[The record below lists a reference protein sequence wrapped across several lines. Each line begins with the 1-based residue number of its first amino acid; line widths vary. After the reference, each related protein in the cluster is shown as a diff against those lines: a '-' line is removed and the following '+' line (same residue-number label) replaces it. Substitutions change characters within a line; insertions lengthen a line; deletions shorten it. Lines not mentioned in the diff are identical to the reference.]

1 MLNRSMPAWVL
12 LLAIA
17 SGAWAQTPAPAK
29 VTAPVPPAFPPAK
42 VAVPPPAVA
51 VPVSTVQRQL
61 VKLEILP
68 PQVNLA
74 TRQSRQVV
82 SVQATYADGIT
93 EDVTEKSR
101 PRLSNAALARWEKNT
116 LLPVSDGA
124 CELVAEFGGRAV
136 MVPVQVT
143 QAAEDRP
150 ISFRLDVMP
159 IFMRAGCNQGGCH
172 GAARGRDG
180 FRLSLFGFDAEGD
193 HYRLTR
199 EFNGRRLNMA
209 SPADSLLLEKSAA
222 KVAHTGGARIV
233 ENDLYWNSFVRWLD
247 ADAPNDAATIATC
260 VGVDIF
266 PKNAV
271 LNGKGAGQQMVI
283 KARYSDGSDR
293 DVTHLALF
301 LSSNET
307 SAKIAPDGQVTA
319 GERGEAFV
327 MARFSTFTVGSPIV
341 VLPRDYQFVWNN
353 PAETNYIDK
362 LVDAKL
368 QKLRITPSGICS
380 DEVFLRRAFLD
391 IVGTMPEAEDYK
403 KFMTSVSPKKREEL
417 VDELI
422 SRKEFVELWVLKWAE
437 LLQIRSSNQMS
448 YKATLLY
455 YNWLQD
461 RIARNV
467 PVNEWVAE
475 LLGASGGTFKNPPT
489 NYYQNET
496 DILKVTENVAQV
508 FMGMRIQC
516 AQCHNHPFDRWTM
529 DDYYSFA
536 AFFSQIGRKGADDPR
551 ELVVFNSG
559 GGDVR
564 HPVNN
569 KVMQPKFLGGVAPDT
584 AGKDRR
590 QMMAQWLAS
599 PENPYFATNMSNIVW
614 AHFMGV
620 GIIHEVDDVR
630 VSNPPSNR
638 ELLDELGKKF
648 TDYKYDFKKLVRD
661 ICNSQTYQRATTTNA
676 SNELDGRNFS
686 HASIRRIKAETF
698 LDCITQV
705 TTTRNKFPGLPL
717 GARAVQIADGT
728 VSNYF
733 LTTFGR
739 ATRETVCACEV
750 RLEPTLSQSL
760 HLLNGETTG
769 NRIKQGD
776 LVGKRLTEKKTPPEI
791 LEEIYIR
798 CLARKPTD
806 LERQKIMALV
816 DVETDKKKALEDA
829 FWAVLNSREYMFNH

>member
-29 VTAPVPPAFPPAK
+29 VTAPVPPAVPPAK

-341 VLPRDYQFVWNN
+341 VLPRD
-353 PAETNYIDK
+353 
-362 LVDAKL
+362 
-368 QKLRITPSGICS
+368 
-380 DEVFLRRAFLD
+380 
-391 IVGTMPEAEDYK
+391 
-403 KFMTSVSPKKREEL
+403 
-417 VDELI
+417 
-422 SRKEFVELWVLKWAE
+422 
-437 LLQIRSSNQMS
+437 SSINC
-448 YKATLLY
+448 
-455 YNWLQD
+455 
-461 RIARNV
+461 IARV
-467 PVNEWVAE
+467 
-475 LLGASGGTFKNPPT
+475 LHCGGMWPKLC
-489 NYYQNET
+489 
-496 DILKVTENVAQV
+496 D
-508 FMGMRIQC
+508 
-516 AQCHNHPFDRWTM
+516 W
-529 DDYYSFA
+529 
-536 AFFSQIGRKGADDPR
+536 
-551 ELVVFNSG
+551 
-559 GGDVR
+559 
-564 HPVNN
+564 
-569 KVMQPKFLGGVAPDT
+569 QP
-584 AGKDRR
+584 
-590 QMMAQWLAS
+590 
-599 PENPYFATNMSNIVW
+599 
-614 AHFMGV
+614 
-620 GIIHEVDDVR
+620 
-630 VSNPPSNR
+630 
-638 ELLDELGKKF
+638 
-648 TDYKYDFKKLVRD
+648 
-661 ICNSQTYQRATTTNA
+661 
-676 SNELDGRNFS
+676 
-686 HASIRRIKAETF
+686 
-698 LDCITQV
+698 
-705 TTTRNKFPGLPL
+705 
-717 GARAVQIADGT
+717 
-728 VSNYF
+728 
-733 LTTFGR
+733 
-739 ATRETVCACEV
+739 
-750 RLEPTLSQSL
+750 
-760 HLLNGETTG
+760 
-769 NRIKQGD
+769 
-776 LVGKRLTEKKTPPEI
+776 
-791 LEEIYIR
+791 
-798 CLARKPTD
+798 
-806 LERQKIMALV
+806 
-816 DVETDKKKALEDA
+816 
-829 FWAVLNSREYMFNH
+829 